1 MKTLTKDELMNINGG
16 FVVSSTTAAVIY
28 LAAGLGGIALGAYVG
43 YNKAA
48 NN

>member
-1 MKTLTKDELMNINGG
+1 MKIKGG
-16 FVVSSTTAAVIY
+16 FVVSSTTATVVY
-28 LAAGLGGIALGAYVG
+28 LLAGLGGIALGAYVG